1 MENVAM
7 MTAPSQV
14 REEERRE
21 TPSLPRGRA
30 LLVLIVAVVAALS
43 VLYVVLPA
51 VAGLKDTTGKLSDAD
66 VPVLLCAALVECLS
80 FVSYVIL
87 FRGVFRGTVALGW
100 RESYL
105 ITMAGVAATRLLAAA
120 GAGGV
125 VLTVWA
131 LNRLGM
137 GRREITSRE
146 SAFLVL
152 LYGIYMAALVV
163 GGAGLRIGLLP
174 GPAPFALT
182 VVPAIFGAI
191 VIVLALLAA
200 RFAPDVGRAARRV
213 RHAEGHLSRISGA
226 LTTAPAAL
234 ATGVRG
240 AILMTR
246 ARRPELLGAFG
257 WWGFDIA
264 VLYLSLRAFG
274 GRPEVAI
281 VVMAYF
287 VGMLA
292 NTLPVPGGIGAVDGG
307 MIGALIGFGVDSSLA
322 IVGVLTYRLLAFWLP
337 VVPGVVAYVQL
348 LRSPGAGAAQPTTPL
363 RADVESAPRRSS

>member
-1 MENVAM
+1 M
-7 MTAPSQV
+7 
-14 REEERRE
+14 
-21 TPSLPRGRA
+21 
-30 LLVLIVAVVAALS
+30 LLVILAVVAAIS
-43 VLYVVLPA
+43 ILYVVLPA
-51 VAGLKDTTGKLSDAD
+51 VAGLKETTGRLSDAD
-66 VPVLLCAALVECLS
+66 APLLVCAALLECLS
-80 FVSYVIL
+80 FVSYVVL
-87 FRGVFRGTVALGW
+87 FRGVFAGPVALGW

-146 SAFLVL
+146 STFLVL
-152 LYGIYMAALVV
+152 LYGIYVAVLVI
-163 GGAGLRIGLLP
+163 GGIGLRTGLLP
-174 GPAPFALT
+174 GPAPFGLT

-191 VIVLALLAA
+191 VIVLSLLAA
-200 RFAPDVGRAARRV
+200 RFAPDVGRATRRV
-213 RHAEGHLSRISGA
+213 RRAEGRLSKVSHA
-226 LTTAPAAL
+226 LGTAPAAL

-240 AILMTR
+240 AILMVR

-274 GRPEVAI
+274 GDPAVAV

-292 NTLPVPGGIGAVDGG
+292 NTLPIPGGIGAVDGG
-307 MIGALIGFGVDSSLA
+307 MIGALIGFGVESSLA
-322 IVGVLTYRLLAFWLP
+322 VVGVLTYRLLAFWLP
-337 VVPGVVAYVQL
+337 VVPGVIAYVQL
-348 LRSPGAGAAQPTTPL
+348 LRRPGADAAQSAVRPI
-363 RADVESAPRRSS
+363 RART

>member
-1 MENVAM
+1 

-14 REEERRE
+14 RERERRE

-30 LLVLIVAVVAALS
+30 LLLVIVAVVAAIS

-51 VAGLKDTTGKLSDAD
+51 VAGLRETTGRLSDAD
-66 VPVLLCAALVECLS
+66 VAILVCAALLECLS

-87 FRGVFRGTVALGW
+87 FRGVFSGSVVLGW

-137 GRREITSRE
+137 RRREITSRE
-146 SAFLVL
+146 STFLVL
-152 LYGIYMAALVV
+152 LYGIYMAVLVI
-163 GGAGLRIGLLP
+163 GGVGLRIGLFP
-174 GPAPFALT
+174 GSAPFGLT
-182 VVPAIFGAI
+182 VVPAIFGAL
-191 VIVLALLAA
+191 VIVLSLLAA

-213 RHAEGHLSRISGA
+213 RRSEGILSRISHA
-226 LTTAPAAL
+226 LATAPAAL

-240 AILMTR
+240 AILMAR

-274 GRPEVAI
+274 GEPDVAI

-292 NTLPVPGGIGAVDGG
+292 NTLPIPGGIGAVDGG
-307 MIGALIGFGVDSSLA
+307 MIGALIGFGVESSLA
-322 IVGVLTYRLLAFWLP
+322 VVGVLTYRLLAFWLP

-348 LRSPGAGAAQPTTPL
+348 LRSPGAKASRPAPEPV
-363 RADVESAPRRSS
+363 RARS